1 MSPKPRKQTLN
12 RQSILIGSDA
22 DIAEAGIA
30 ARALAAGAGF
40 TGVDL
45 ATIACAV
52 SEIARNIVEHA
63 RVGEVVLSVI
73 HYGSKRGLHVVGLDR
88 GPGIAYASRAIE
100 AQYSTAEGVSLGSR
114 MMDASAVE
122 SKVGMGTRVT
132 MSKWLS

>member
-40 TGVDL
+40 TGIEL
-45 ATIACAV
+45 TSIASAV

-73 HYGSKRGLHVVGLDR
+73 HCGAKRGLHVVGLDR
-88 GPGIAYASRAIE
+88 GPGIASRAIE
-100 AQYSTAEGVSLGSR
+100 ACSTAAGVGQT
-114 MMDASAVE
+114 VE
-122 SKVGMGTRVT
+122 SKVWMGTRVT